1 VQEAG
6 AALCDGLIDY
16 LFPNAAHREAMLA
29 HPCPMPTNTH
39 SSSGGAGLSQVRSAV
54 RFPMYCLPDWG
65 PNLLYPLCGTGGGR
79 GDGQG
84 GGI

>member
-1 VQEAG
+1 MQEAG

-39 SSSGGAGLSQVRSAV
+39 SSSGGAGLSQVSSAI
-54 RFPMYCLPDWG
+54 FPLYGQDNVPTRWG
-65 PNLLYPLCGTGGGR
+65 S
-79 GDGQG
+79 
-84 GGI
+84 